1 MVHLKFCFFLLFR
14 VKGGWGVSDRAN
26 CYQISLPEPKKTPS
40 EFNWDIKHCKD
51 CAVSSSILGSLCPFF
66 KIVIIERPSSI
77 LKLFYGWL
85 SDFPPLAFSPCLLIW
100 QQSLLP
106 WRNNFEIYFFCSIFV
121 IKTCIPFFFASSLYL
136 HKFPQFCTNG
146 AALVLAH
153 ISLVAFTFSGGP
165 IILTPI

>member
-26 CYQISLPEPKKTPS
+26 CYQISLPEPKKSTV
-40 EFNWDIKHCKD
+40 WVQLGYKTLQD

-66 KIVIIERPSSI
+66 KIIIIERPSSI

-121 IKTCIPFFFASSLYL
+121 IKTCIPFSSASSLYL

-153 ISLVAFTFSGGP
+153 ISLGAFTFSGGN